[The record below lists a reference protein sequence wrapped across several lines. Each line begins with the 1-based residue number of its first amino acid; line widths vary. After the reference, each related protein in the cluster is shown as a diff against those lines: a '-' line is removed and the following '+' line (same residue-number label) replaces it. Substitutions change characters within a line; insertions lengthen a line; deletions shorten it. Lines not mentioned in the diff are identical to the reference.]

1 MSAYT
6 IVPSQ
11 VFKAYESGDISL
23 RLFNILVVLYH
34 LADFGADAPLGPG
47 VVRSMSAER
56 VLRYLHEPITK
67 SSVRNMQRELRR
79 LLDAG
84 WFTWDY
90 KNGSKRPYN
99 LKLRNFPV
107 LKKEIYGAEIEDM
120 QNGGDADG
128 DGENVAEN
136 VADVVLLRPY
146 SPEVCGRWSK
156 RNVADDVADND
167 GVNVPKVTPN
177 NQYAPSGREPLHR
190 GESTE
195 TAPPDSRL
203 AELKALVYDLA
214 DQLPPTS
221 DAMLQRIID
230 TRDFDEVKVAVK
242 DFIDLTDHK
251 SRSDLNRLFGQ
262 DGAGLD
268 SVIQSIRGKKAQQQ
282 AEEQARAVRGKERA
296 AEAAAKKK
304 AEEQSS
310 ASA

>member
-146 SPEVCGRWSK
+146 SPESCGCRSK
-156 RNVADDVADND
+156 RNVADDVADDD
-167 GVNVPKVTPN
+167 GVSVRIMSPS

-195 TAPPDSRL
+195 TAPADPRL
-203 AELKALVYDLA
+203 MELKTLVYGLA
-214 DQLPPTS
+214 KQFPPTS
-221 DAMLQRIID
+221 DAMLQQIID
-230 TRDFDEVKVAVK
+230 THDFDEVKAAVEH
-242 DFIDLTDHK
+242 FIVETEHESRTDLK
-251 SRSDLNRLFGQ
+251 QLFEH
-262 DGAGLD
+262 DGSGLD
-268 SVIQSIRGKKAQQQ
+268 SVIQFVRREKA
-282 AEEQARAVRGKERA
+282 RRA
-296 AEAAAKKK
+296 AQIQSANPDRH
-304 AEEQSS
+304 QSS
-310 ASA
+310 NPDR